1 MFNKFK
7 NTGLIV
13 LMISLFAVVDAYGQ
27 VNCPTCPKGLT
38 APSSISAPQQGFN
51 GYTSEVDHFDGT
63 TPTCYTPTAATLNGH
78 LRGINNALCAHR
90 TRIDSLIGS
99 DTSLINRIDS
109 IISIL
114 DSISADLESNYNTSI
129 ISSDSSVN
137 IVASMVGL
145 VQQFNLSVD
154 IDSVKS
160 KLVRDLDY
168 SCLGVPRNFDSIMNK
183 LIEIACLTTD
193 PTVDSCKV
201 WRLYAT
207 NSVGSTAGTTT
218 VSATSYSIGAVPA
231 DMCLTKIEYI
241 YTLYDS
247 TGAVMANGLINGT
260 STLGAVTSWTIP
272 YGYIQGAREVTITA
286 RFWKE
291 KCTSHAYCGTYD
303 STLTTNVP
311 VFTLSS
317 LIANNDAFTN
327 TSETAV
333 VYNLG
338 ANDVIPYGVFSSLLN
353 IGASKGNAIL
363 TGTNLQYTPTSS
375 GIDTF
380 AYVITDIYSQT
391 DTAYIYSTNNITTTS
406 VALNITGQI
415 DMCVQSGTS
424 VRIFNTL
431 SITNDIG
438 SVRLYSMTYTNDT
451 GAVETLLNPLL
462 PTFTGL
468 QSIANGADV
477 IIGNL
482 YKFSN
487 LAIADINTDGG
498 TITITIMATNSDGID
513 KLVDITL
520 EIPVGISTNY
530 ACSTLLENMAY
541 TITEYD
547 LP

>member
-7 NTGLIV
+7 NTGLVV

-27 VNCPTCPKGLT
+27 VDCPTCPKGLT
-38 APSSISAPQQGFN
+38 APSSVSSPLQGFT

-63 TPTCYTPTAATLNGH
+63 TPTCYTPTASTLNGH
-78 LRGINNALCAHR
+78 LRGINNSLCNLR
-90 TRIDSLIGS
+90 TRIDSLRTK
-99 DTSLINRIDS
+99 DTVLIRRIDS
-109 IISIL
+109 LMNAIDDINT
-114 DSISADLESNYNTSI
+114 DLGTTYNSSI

-137 IVASMVGL
+137 IVTSIVGL

-160 KLVRDLDY
+160 KIVRDLDY

-201 WRLYAT
+201 WKLYAT
-207 NSVGSTAGTTT
+207 NSIGSTAGTTT
-218 VSATSYSIGAVPA
+218 VSAIPYSIGAVPT

-247 TGAVMANGLINGT
+247 TGASIANGLVNGT
-260 STLGAVTSWTIP
+260 TTLGVATNWTIP
-272 YGYIQGAREVTITA
+272 LGYIQGARTITVIA

-291 KCTSHAYCGTYD
+291 KCTSHAYCGTQD
-303 STLTTNVP
+303 SLLTSNVP
-311 VFTLSS
+311 VFVLSP
-317 LIANNDAFTN
+317 LTANNDAFTN
-327 TSETAV
+327 TSETMVA
-333 VYNLG
+333 YNLG
-338 ANDVIPYGVFSSLLN
+338 SNDVTPYGVFSSLLN
-353 IGASKGNAIL
+353 IGASKGNAL
-363 TGTNLQYTPTSS
+363 LSGTILQYTPTAS

-380 AYVITDIYSQT
+380 AYVITDVYDQT
-391 DTAYIYSTNNITTTS
+391 DTAFIYATNNITSTS
-406 VALNITGQI
+406 TALNVTGII

-424 VRIFNTL
+424 VRIYNTI

-438 SVRLYSMTYTNDT
+438 TPKLYGMTYTNDT
-451 GAVETLLNPLL
+451 GAVVSLLNPLL
-462 PTFTGL
+462 PAFTGL
-468 QSIANGADV
+468 QSIANGADL

-482 YKFSN
+482 YKFAN

-498 TITITIMATNSDGID
+498 TITITLLVTNSSSEP
-513 KLVDITL
+513 KLLDITL
-520 EIPVGISTNY
+520 EIPAGISTDY
-530 ACSTLLENMAY
+530 TCSTLLENMSY
-541 TITEYD
+541 VTTEYD

>member
-1 MFNKFK
+1 
-7 NTGLIV
+7 
-13 LMISLFAVVDAYGQ
+13 MISLFAVVDAYGQ

-109 IISIL
+109 IIYIL

-317 LIANNDAFTN
+317 LIANTDNYSTTVGTPQSF
-327 TSETAV
+327 
-333 VYNLG
+333 NLLT
-338 ANDVIPYGVFSSLLN
+338 NDVTPYTVSSTLL
-353 IGASKGNAIL
+353 IRGASKGTASLI
-363 TGTNLQYTPTSS
+363 S
-375 GIDTF
+375 GILSYTASTSGLDSLR
-380 AYVITDIYSQT
+380 YSVTDIYGRK
-391 DTAYIYSTNNITTTS
+391 DTAYIIITNASVTAPTITVSGSIDICNQSGTALRIFNSLVFSNKGFGAVKLIGVGFENDTAYAIS
-406 VALNITGQI
+406 ITDPLAPNFPSMITVGNGSNTVAGYNYRFSNLNIT
-415 DMCVQSGTS
+415 
-424 VRIFNTL
+424 
-431 SITNDIG
+431 
-438 SVRLYSMTYTNDT
+438 
-451 GAVETLLNPLL
+451 
-462 PTFTGL
+462 
-468 QSIANGADV
+468 
-477 IIGNL
+477 
-482 YKFSN
+482 
-487 LAIADINTDGG
+487 DINSSGG
-498 TITITIMATNSDGID
+498 TVTMTASLNDSFGSP
-513 KLVDITL
+513 KLVDIIIY
-520 EIPVGISTNY
+520 IPSGISSFSCGSGNFDASY
-530 ACSTLLENMAY
+530 SINV
-541 TITEYD
+541 YD
-547 LP
+547 PL

>member
-27 VNCPTCPKGLT
+27 INCPTCPKGLT
-38 APSSISAPQQGFN
+38 APSSISSPQQGFN

-114 DSISADLESNYNTSI
+114 DNISADLESNYNTSI

-207 NSVGSTAGTTT
+207 SSVGSTAGTTT

-241 YTLYDS
+241 YILYDS

-272 YGYIQGAREVTITA
+272 YGYIQGAREVTITT

-327 TSETAV
+327 TSKTAV

-438 SVRLYSMTYTNDT
+438 SVKLYSMTYTNDT
-451 GAVETLLNPLL
+451 GAVERLYAGL
-462 PTFTGL
+462 PNFTGL
-468 QSIANGADV
+468 QSIANGPDV

-482 YKFSN
+482 FKFSN

>member
-1 MFNKFK
+1 
-7 NTGLIV
+7 
-13 LMISLFAVVDAYGQ
+13 MISLFAVVDAYGQ

-78 LRGINNALCAHR
+78 LRGINNALCLTRA
-90 TRIDSLIGS
+90 RIDSLNRK
-99 DTSLINRIDS
+99 DTVLIRRIDS
-109 IISIL
+109 LMNAIDDINT
-114 DSISADLESNYNTSI
+114 DLQTSYNTSI
-129 ISSDSSVN
+129 VSSDSSINV
-137 IVASMVGL
+137 VASIVGL

-160 KLVRDLDY
+160 KIVRNLDY

-272 YGYIQGAREVTITA
+272 YGYIQGARTVTITT

-291 KCTSHAYCGTYD
+291 KCTSHNYCGTMD
-303 STLTTNVP
+303 STLTSNVP
-311 VFTLSS
+311 VFSLSP
-317 LIANNDAFTN
+317 LVVNNDMFTTN
-327 TSETAV
+327 NSATQIFDV
-333 VYNLG
+333 C
-338 ANDVIPYGVFSSLLN
+338 ANDVIPYSIYSSVLISNAMKGTADLN
-353 IGASKGNAIL
+353 ACNLNYTATEIGN
-363 TGTNLQYTPTSS
+363 
-375 GIDTF
+375 DTLK
-380 AYVITDIYSQT
+380 YVITDIYGQK
-391 DTAYIYSTNNITTTS
+391 DTAFIYITNNAAS
-406 VALNITGQI
+406 APNIAVSGSI
-415 DMCVQSGTS
+415 DMCVQSNV
-424 VRIFNTL
+424 VRIFNSL
-431 SITNDIG
+431 SFSNRIG
-438 SVRLYSMTYTNDT
+438 AVYIHGITYTNDT
-451 GAVETLLNPLL
+451 GAVITILDPSSANFSTLQTVGYSASNTL
-462 PTFTGL
+462 TGYNYRFNNFNI
-468 QSIANGADV
+468 SDV
-477 IIGNL
+477 
-482 YKFSN
+482 
-487 LAIADINTDGG
+487 DTDGG
-498 TITITIMATNSDGID
+498 TVVITVKTKNLDGDLKLID
-513 KLVDITL
+513 I
-520 EIPVGISTNY
+520 EIPLITGLQTNY
-530 ACSTLLENMAY
+530 GCPTSYIGAAY

-547 LP
+547 PF

>member
-27 VNCPTCPKGLT
+27 INCPTCPKGLT
-38 APSSISAPQQGFN
+38 APSSISSPQQGFN

-114 DSISADLESNYNTSI
+114 DNISADLESNYNTSI

-207 NSVGSTAGTTT
+207 SSVGSTAGTTT

-241 YTLYDS
+241 YTLYDG
-247 TGAVMANGLINGT
+247 TGAVMANGLINGN

-272 YGYIQGAREVTITA
+272 YGYIQGARTVTITT

-327 TSETAV
+327 TSKTAV

-438 SVRLYSMTYTNDT
+438 SVKLYSMTYTNDT
-451 GAVETLLNPLL
+451 GAVERLYAGL
-462 PTFTGL
+462 PNFTGL
-468 QSIANGADV
+468 QSIANGPDV

-482 YKFSN
+482 FKFSN

>member
-78 LRGINNALCAHR
+78 LRGINNALCLTRA
-90 TRIDSLIGS
+90 RIDSLNRK
-99 DTSLINRIDS
+99 DTVLIRRIDS
-109 IISIL
+109 LMNAIDDINT
-114 DSISADLESNYNTSI
+114 DLQTSYNTSI
-129 ISSDSSVN
+129 VSSDSSINV
-137 IVASMVGL
+137 VASIVGL

-160 KLVRDLDY
+160 KIVRNLDY

-231 DMCLTKIEYI
+231 GMCLTKIEYI

-353 IGASKGNAIL
+353 ISASKGNAIL

-380 AYVITDIYSQT
+380 AYVITDIYGQK
-391 DTAYIYSTNNITTTS
+391 DTAFIYITNNAAS
-406 VALNITGQI
+406 APNIAVSGSI
-415 DMCVQSGTS
+415 DMCVQSNV
-424 VRIFNTL
+424 VRIFNSL
-431 SITNDIG
+431 SFSNRIG
-438 SVRLYSMTYTNDT
+438 NVYIHGITYTNDT
-451 GAVETLLNPLL
+451 GAVITILDPSSSNFSTLQTVGYSASNTL
-462 PTFTGL
+462 TGYNYRFNNFNI
-468 QSIANGADV
+468 SDV
-477 IIGNL
+477 
-482 YKFSN
+482 
-487 LAIADINTDGG
+487 DTDGG
-498 TITITIMATNSDGID
+498 TVVITVKTKNLDGDLKLID
-513 KLVDITL
+513 I
-520 EIPVGISTNY
+520 EIPLITGLQTSYGCPTSY
-530 ACSTLLENMAY
+530 SGAAY
-541 TITEYD
+541 TITEYG
-547 LP
+547 LE

>member
-1 MFNKFK
+1 
-7 NTGLIV
+7 
-13 LMISLFAVVDAYGQ
+13 MISLFAVVDAYGQ
-27 VNCPTCPKGLT
+27 INCPTCPKGLT

-353 IGASKGNAIL
+353 ISASKGNAIL

-406 VALNITGQI
+406 AALNITGQI

>member
-38 APSSISAPQQGFN
+38 APSSISSPQQGFN

-63 TPTCYTPTAATLNGH
+63 TPTCYSPTAATLNGH

-90 TRIDSLIGS
+90 TRIDSLVGS
-99 DTSLINRIDS
+99 DTALINRIDS
-109 IISIL
+109 LMNAIEDITTEF
-114 DSISADLESNYNTSI
+114 ESTYNTSI

-137 IVASMVGL
+137 IISQIVGASL
-145 VQQFNLSVD
+145 QFNLSVD

-160 KLVRDLDY
+160 KIVRNLDI

-183 LIEIACLTTD
+183 LIDIACLTTN

-207 NSVGSTAGTTT
+207 NSIGSMAGTTT

-247 TGAVMANGLINGT
+247 TGAVMANGLISGT

-272 YGYIQGAREVTITA
+272 YGYIQGARSIKITA

-291 KCTSHAYCGTYD
+291 KCASNKYCGTQD
-303 STLTTNVP
+303 STLTSSVPIFSLSALVANDDIYSVSSSASQTFNVG
-311 VFTLSS
+311 S
-317 LIANNDAFTN
+317 
-327 TSETAV
+327 
-333 VYNLG
+333 
-338 ANDVIPYGVFSSLLN
+338 NDVIPYTVFASGL
-353 IGASKGNAIL
+353 IRGASKGNAVL
-363 TGTNLQYTPTSS
+363 TSTSLQYQATSN
-375 GIDTF
+375 GIDTLR
-380 AYVITDIYSQT
+380 YTLTDIYGQT
-391 DTAYIYSTNNITTTS
+391 DTAYIYITNSITS
-406 VALNITGQI
+406 SPNNLNVTGLI
-415 DMCVQSGTS
+415 DLCMQSGTS
-424 VRIFNTL
+424 LRVYNSI

-438 SVRLYSMTYTNDT
+438 TPQIYSMKWTNDT
-451 GAVETLLNPLL
+451 GVVSTILNPAL
-462 PTFTGL
+462 PVFTGL
-468 QSIANGADV
+468 QSVTNGLDLV
-477 IIGNL
+477 VSSL

-487 LAIADINTDGG
+487 FTVARTNTYGGELVITLLVTNGASIPKLLDITIDIPTGINT
-498 TITITIMATNSDGID
+498 
-513 KLVDITL
+513 
-520 EIPVGISTNY
+520 NY
-530 ACSTLLENMAY
+530 VCPTELENVPY

>member
-109 IISIL
+109 IIYIL

-353 IGASKGNAIL
+353 ISASKGNAIL

-391 DTAYIYSTNNITTTS
+391 DTAFIYITNNASSAPSITISGNISICTES
-406 VALNITGQI
+406 SAL
-415 DMCVQSGTS
+415 
-424 VRIFNTL
+424 RIFN
-431 SITNDIG
+431 SFAFSNKIGAVEMVGIT
-438 SVRLYSMTYTNDT
+438 YENDT
-451 GAVETLLNPLL
+451 GAIILITDPLALNF
-462 PTFTGL
+462 PTMHVIG
-468 QSIANGADV
+468 NGVDTKSGYVYGFSNFNISDVDDLGGTV
-477 IIGNL
+477 IITIKVKN
-482 YKFSN
+482 SN
-487 LAIADINTDGG
+487 NELRFID
-498 TITITIMATNSDGID
+498 ITIFLPVDLQTDNACPTIREG
-513 KLVDITL
+513 
-520 EIPVGISTNY
+520 VGYSI
-530 ACSTLLENMAY
+530 L
-541 TITEYD
+541 EYD
-547 LP
+547 PF

>member
-78 LRGINNALCAHR
+78 LRGINNALCLTRA
-90 TRIDSLIGS
+90 RIDSLNRK
-99 DTSLINRIDS
+99 DTVLIRRIDS
-109 IISIL
+109 LMNAIDDINT
-114 DSISADLESNYNTSI
+114 DLQTSYNTSI
-129 ISSDSSVN
+129 VSSDSSINV
-137 IVASMVGL
+137 VASIVGL

-160 KLVRDLDY
+160 KIVRNLDY

-183 LIEIACLTTD
+183 LIEIACLTTN

-241 YTLYDS
+241 YTLYDG

-272 YGYIQGAREVTITA
+272 YGYIQGARTVTITT

-291 KCTSHAYCGTYD
+291 KCTSHNYCGTMD
-303 STLTTNVP
+303 STLTSNVP
-311 VFTLSS
+311 VFSLSPIVANNDVFTNTTTATALVDICSNDVLPYALASSS
-317 LIANNDAFTN
+317 LIT
-327 TSETAV
+327 
-333 VYNLG
+333 G
-338 ANDVIPYGVFSSLLN
+338 ATKGSASLS
-353 IGASKGNAIL
+353 GCSL
-363 TGTNLQYTPTSS
+363 TYTPIMN
-375 GIDTF
+375 GIDTLR
-380 AYVITDIYSQT
+380 YRITDIYGQS
-391 DTAYIYSTNNITTTS
+391 DTAYIYITNSFS
-406 VALNITGQI
+406 VAMDVSFSASTTNICIVQCGSTPNKYTQSVSLNGSGSQFGSIYKIRKLTIISDDTTIVRTFTPNISQSTFNSTLTGAPE
-415 DMCVQSGTS
+415 
-424 VRIFNTL
+424 TL
-431 SITNDIG
+431 YNSIHSTGGQAVVEFSFYDNLGNLTVG
-438 SVRLYSMTYTNDT
+438 SV
-451 GAVETLLNPLL
+451 
-462 PTFTGL
+462 TFTFSQL
-468 QSIANGADV
+468 TCDDASTCNG
-477 IIGNL
+477 
-482 YKFSN
+482 
-487 LAIADINTDGG
+487 
-498 TITITIMATNSDGID
+498 
-513 KLVDITL
+513 
-520 EIPVGISTNY
+520 
-530 ACSTLLENMAY
+530 
-541 TITEYD
+541 EYD
-547 LP
+547 SFELEFGE

>member
-1 MFNKFK
+1 
-7 NTGLIV
+7 
-13 LMISLFAVVDAYGQ
+13 
-27 VNCPTCPKGLT
+27 
-38 APSSISAPQQGFN
+38 
-51 GYTSEVDHFDGT
+51 
-63 TPTCYTPTAATLNGH
+63 
-78 LRGINNALCAHR
+78 
-90 TRIDSLIGS
+90 
-99 DTSLINRIDS
+99 
-109 IISIL
+109 
-114 DSISADLESNYNTSI
+114 
-129 ISSDSSVN
+129 
-137 IVASMVGL
+137 MVGL

-391 DTAYIYSTNNITTTS
+391 DTAYIYIH
-406 VALNITGQI
+406 
-415 DMCVQSGTS
+415 
-424 VRIFNTL
+424 
-431 SITNDIG
+431 
-438 SVRLYSMTYTNDT
+438 
-451 GAVETLLNPLL
+451 E
-462 PTFTGL
+462 
-468 QSIANGADV
+468 
-477 IIGNL
+477 
-482 YKFSN
+482 
-487 LAIADINTDGG
+487 
-498 TITITIMATNSDGID
+498 
-513 KLVDITL
+513 
-520 EIPVGISTNY
+520 
-530 ACSTLLENMAY
+530 
-541 TITEYD
+541 
-547 LP
+547 

>member
-78 LRGINNALCAHR
+78 LRGINNSLCNLR
-90 TRIDSLIGS
+90 TRIDSLRS
-99 DTSLINRIDS
+99 KDTILIRRIDS
-109 IISIL
+109 LMNAIDDINT
-114 DSISADLESNYNTSI
+114 DLQTSYNTSI
-129 ISSDSSVN
+129 VSSDSSINV
-137 IVASMVGL
+137 VASIVGL

-160 KLVRDLDY
+160 KIVRNLDY

-207 NSVGSTAGTTT
+207 NSAGSTAGTTT

-272 YGYIQGAREVTITA
+272 YGYIQGAREVTVTA

-311 VFTLSS
+311 VFTLSP
-317 LIANNDAFTN
+317 LTANNDAFTN
-327 TSETAV
+327 TSKTAV

-338 ANDVIPYGVFSSLLN
+338 ANDVIPYGVFSSLLT

-363 TGTNLQYTPTSS
+363 IGTNLQYTPTAS
-375 GIDTF
+375 GIDTLR
-380 AYVITDIYSQT
+380 YTITDVYGQT
-391 DTAYIYSTNNITTTS
+391 DTAYIYSTNSISSSS
-406 VALNITGQI
+406 VALNVTGQI
-415 DMCVQSGTS
+415 NMCVQGTS
-424 VRIFNTL
+424 IRIFNTI

-438 SVRLYSMTYTNDT
+438 TPKLYGMTYTNDT
-451 GAVETLLNPLL
+451 GAVVTLLNPLL

-468 QSIANGADV
+468 QSIANGSDL
-477 IIGNL
+477 ILSNL

-487 LAIADINTDGG
+487 LSIADINSDGG
-498 TITITIMATNSDGID
+498 TITITLLVTNSSSEP
-513 KLVDITL
+513 KLLDITL
-520 EIPVGISTNY
+520 VIPDGISDDYSCPT
-530 ACSTLLENMAY
+530 SLENMAY

>member
-27 VNCPTCPKGLT
+27 INCPTCPKGLT
-38 APSSISAPQQGFN
+38 APSSISSPQQGFN

-114 DSISADLESNYNTSI
+114 DNISADLESNYNTSI

-241 YTLYDS
+241 YILYDS

-327 TSETAV
+327 TSKTAV

-451 GAVETLLNPLL
+451 GAVERLYAGL